1 MNGSSIT
8 VKTRHPR
15 ATAICTI
22 QIQSYSSVLYS
33 FLLVAKYYSVL
44 ANTIT
49 NIQQWIRCSN
59 NRLENICLE
68 WNPWNNL
75 TLFFSVPQGFLYCF
89 LRIICTS
96 NCCETV
102 SQTPIRK
109 QMPRQKK
116 DNFFKGVKRKWMA
129 DTEKNYPIVAIHRD
143 YDNYYNREFVTVRK
157 KPSIESLSVS
167 QLVEETTNTKKSND
181 HANAILLNWTTTERI

>member
-75 TLFFSVPQGFLYCF
+75 TLFSSVVSGIPLLFSTHNLHFKL
-89 LRIICTS
+89 LRNCLTDS
-96 NCCETV
+96 N
-102 SQTPIRK
+102 SQTNAK
-109 QMPRQKK
+109 TKERQ
-116 DNFFKGVKRKWMA
+116 FFQR
-129 DTEKNYPIVAIHRD
+129 
-143 YDNYYNREFVTVRK
+143 
-157 KPSIESLSVS
+157 S
-167 QLVEETTNTKKSND
+167 
-181 HANAILLNWTTTERI
+181 

>member
-1 MNGSSIT
+1 
-8 VKTRHPR
+8 
-15 ATAICTI
+15 
-22 QIQSYSSVLYS
+22 
-33 FLLVAKYYSVL
+33 
-44 ANTIT
+44 
-49 NIQQWIRCSN
+49 
-59 NRLENICLE
+59 
-68 WNPWNNL
+68 
-75 TLFFSVPQGFLYCF
+75 
-89 LRIICTS
+89 
-96 NCCETV
+96 
-102 SQTPIRK
+102 
-109 QMPRQKK
+109 MPRQKK